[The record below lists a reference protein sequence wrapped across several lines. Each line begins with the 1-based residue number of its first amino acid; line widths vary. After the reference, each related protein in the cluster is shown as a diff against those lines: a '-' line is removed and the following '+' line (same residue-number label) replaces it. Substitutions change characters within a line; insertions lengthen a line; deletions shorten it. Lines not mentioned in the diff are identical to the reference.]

1 MGIDMRYVLPVIGLC
16 AFGMIT
22 HAQAQTAQ
30 LSDPE
35 IAPLADVISGMSET
49 EITQMEQTVIDVGSL
64 TSDVELVIETAV
76 SEAVSE
82 GAISMEALSDSAVAQ

>member
-1 MGIDMRYVLPVIGLC
+1 MD
-16 AFGMIT
+16 
-22 HAQAQTAQ
+22 
-30 LSDPE
+30 
-35 IAPLADVISGMSET
+35 DVISGMSET

-82 GAISMEALSDSAVAQ
+82 GAISMEALID